1 MPQIIH
7 EEITKKNV
15 LDNSLRPF
23 DNEIFN
29 TIERDLNY
37 MEVLMTTKVISVK
50 SKVNGRNVKLL
61 VDSGADVTLMS

>member
-50 SKVNGRNVKLL
+50 SKVNG
-61 VDSGADVTLMS
+61 